1 MWQGT
6 RNYSSIAVHNH
17 PPILAQGREAEG
29 VVFLLMYINDG

>member
-17 PPILAQGREAEG
+17 TPFLARGLEAEG